1 MEDKIMLGKKHLD
14 ESKDETV
21 QLGQSDN
28 RNTKNEKDSIET
40 TFSISLARSLL
51 NVLEITRPN
60 LFGFGLLNLE
70 FLLPWK
76 REERRKTLEEKK
88 LSLVKNLL
96 ESNIDPKVFDI
107 LLQNEIDRM
116 LKVKFGTAFLLITV
130 FFSIVSYSIVIL
142 DGILKWNVSQ
152 IAITSL
158 IIETPIQFVGLLY
171 IIARNLF
178 PQITNRN
185 NDLTNKYE
193 DD

>member
-1 MEDKIMLGKKHLD
+1 MLGKKHLD